1 MFHEAPSASR
11 KKKII
16 IHKTHLKSSLSQ
28 LVLTKLRF
36 QLQKPHTNTTTP
48 TKQDKVSLYSN
59 IDQHITKMASIN
71 QGSASLPHF
80 EARRRLKMRARKKK
94 FSISWS
100 SSISLFLLITTMI
113 CLPGMVTSAMVKEAK
128 PAENGAGPI
137 IGIDLGTTYSCVG
150 VYKDG
155 KVDIIPND
163 QGNRITPSY
172 VSFSKDVN
180 GERLVGDAAKN
191 QATINP
197 ENTIFDVKRLIG
209 RDFNDPSVQADRKL
223 LPFQIVSDQ
232 RGKPRIR
239 TITEDGSESAVF
251 APEEISAMVLSKMKA
266 TAEAYLG
273 VPVTRAVV
281 TVPAYFNQ
289 AQREATRD
297 AGRIAGLTV
306 ERIINEPTAAAI
318 AYGLDQNDGAAI
330 EDQNVLVFDLGGGTF
345 DVTLLNLDEGVFDVL
360 SSEGD
365 THLGGQ
371 DFDHRVMQYYIKKIQ
386 KSTDNRVDIS
396 KDNRALQK
404 LRKEVERVKRALSSQ
419 TQARLEIEDLVP
431 GYDLQETLT
440 RARFEELNNDLFKK
454 TLKPVESVLKRAG
467 MEKSDVDH
475 VVLVGGSTRIPRVQE
490 LLSDFFDGKKLSKSI
505 NPDEA
510 VAFGAAV
517 QGGIL
522 GGATTGEK
530 EDQIIL
536 LDKTSLSMGI
546 ETVGGVFTKMI
557 PRDTTLPT
565 KKSQIFS
572 THQDNQS
579 RVLIDVY
586 EGERP
591 MTKDNHPLGK
601 FELTGVPPAPRG
613 VPQIEVTFEVDAN
626 GILEVVAQDKG
637 TGKAERIRITSDKGR
652 LSDEEIQRMIHEAE
666 EYAEEDRLL
675 KENVDSRNGL
685 ESYLYSLKNSLDDET
700 FSASAPAEE
709 RKEVLDLI
717 DETLGWL
724 EEHSE
729 STKEEYDYR
738 KKELEQVAHPL
749 MRQLY
754 GNGASTGDDEDF
766 YESDL

>member
-1 MFHEAPSASR
+1 MNRTNQERTFGLHHPAAAEAVA
-11 KKKII
+11 
-16 IHKTHLKSSLSQ
+16 
-28 LVLTKLRF
+28 
-36 QLQKPHTNTTTP
+36 
-48 TKQDKVSLYSN
+48 
-59 IDQHITKMASIN
+59 
-71 QGSASLPHF
+71 G
-80 EARRRLKMRARKKK
+80 RRRRKRRASKMKKYCR
-94 FSISWS
+94 WS
-100 SSISLFLLITTMI
+100 SYITIFLFLTALM
-113 CLPGMVTSAMVKEAK
+113 CLPGLQLSAEAKEAK
-128 PAENGAGPI
+128 SSDNDAGPI

-155 KVDIIPND
+155 KVEIIPND

-172 VSFSKDVN
+172 VSFSKGVD

-209 RDFNDPSVQADRKL
+209 RDFNDPSVQADKRL
-223 LPFQIVSDQ
+223 MPFQIVSDQ
-232 RGKPRIR
+232 QGKPRIR
-239 TITEDGSESAVF
+239 TVTEDGKQGAVF

-289 AQREATRD
+289 AQKEATKD

-306 ERIINEPTAAAI
+306 ERLINEPTAAAI
-318 AYGLDQNDGAAI
+318 AYGLDKDNGGSVK
-330 EDQNVLVFDLGGGTF
+330 DQNVLVFDLGGGTF
-345 DVTLLNLDEGVFDVL
+345 DVTLLNLDDGVFEVL

-365 THLGGQ
+365 PHLGGE
-371 DFDHRVMQYYIKKIQ
+371 DFDQRVMQYFIKKI
-386 KSTDNRVDIS
+386 KRSTDNRVDIS

-419 TQARLEIEDLVP
+419 TQARLEIEDLVQ

-454 TLKPVESVLKRAG
+454 TLKPLESVLKRAG
-467 MEKSDVDH
+467 LAKSDIDH
-475 VVLVGGSTRIPRVQE
+475 IVLVGGSTRIPRVQE
-490 LLSDFFDGKKLSKSI
+490 LLSDFFDGKTLSKSI

-530 EDQIIL
+530 EDGIII

-546 ETVGGVFTKMI
+546 ETVGGVFTKLI
-557 PRDTTLPT
+557 PRDTTVPT

-626 GILEVVAQDKG
+626 GILEVTALDKG
-637 TGKAERIRITSDKGR
+637 TGKADRIRITSDKGR
-652 LSDEEIQRMIHEAE
+652 LSDDEIQRMIHEAE

-675 KENVDSRNGL
+675 KDKVDSRNGL
-685 ESYLYSLKNSLDDET
+685 ESYLYSLKNSLDDDSLSRSVPTED
-700 FSASAPAEE
+700 

-717 DETLGWL
+717 DETLSWL
-724 EEHSE
+724 DEHSE
-729 STKEEYDYR
+729 STKEEYDNR
-738 KKELEQVAHPL
+738 KKELEQLAHPL
-749 MRQLY
+749 MRAMY
-754 GNGASTGDDEDF
+754 DNKDNSMGGDEDF
-766 YESDL
+766 YDSDL

>member
-1 MFHEAPSASR
+1 MASKYQGQILLHPARWR
-11 KKKII
+11 KKKQC
-16 IHKTHLKSSLSQ
+16 K
-28 LVLTKLRF
+28 
-36 QLQKPHTNTTTP
+36 
-48 TKQDKVSLYSN
+48 KVSSCGWPSTYLFWLALFCLLGLPN
-59 IDQHITKMASIN
+59 VAFAKQAN
-71 QGSASLPHF
+71 Q
-80 EARRRLKMRARKKK
+80 
-94 FSISWS
+94 
-100 SSISLFLLITTMI
+100 
-113 CLPGMVTSAMVKEAK
+113 
-128 PAENGAGPI
+128 AEDDKGPI

-150 VYKDG
+150 IYKDG
-155 KVDIIPND
+155 NVDIIPND

-172 VSFSKDVN
+172 VSFSKDTN
-180 GERLVGDAAKN
+180 ERLVGDAAKN

-209 RDFNDPSVQADRKL
+209 REFSDQSVQADKKL
-223 LPFQIVSDQ
+223 MPFEIVSDNG
-232 RGKPRIR
+232 GKPRIR
-239 TITEDGSESAVF
+239 ITQDGKESVF

-273 VPVTRAVV
+273 LPVSRAVV

-297 AGRIAGLTV
+297 AARIAGLTV

-318 AYGLDQNDGAAI
+318 AYGLDQGNDAM

-371 DFDHRVMQYYIKKIQ
+371 DFDQRVMQYFIKKIQ
-386 KSTDNRVDIS
+386 KASDNKIDIS

-404 LRKEVERVKRALSSQ
+404 LRKEVERVKRALSSH
-419 TQARLEIEDLVP
+419 TQARMEIEDLVP

-454 TLKPVESVLKRAG
+454 TLKPVESVLRRAG
-467 MEKSDVDH
+467 LGKTDIDH

-490 LLSDFFDGKKLSKSI
+490 LLSDFFEGKELSKSI

-522 GGATTGEK
+522 GGATSGEK

-536 LDKTSLSMGI
+536 LDKTSLSLGI
-546 ETVGGVFTKMI
+546 ETVGGVFTKLI
-557 PRDTTLPT
+557 PRDTTVPT

-572 THQDNQS
+572 THQNNQS

-586 EGERP
+586 EGERS

-601 FELTGVPPAPRG
+601 FELTGIPPAPRG
-613 VPQIEVTFEVDAN
+613 VPQIEVSFQVDAS
-626 GILEVVAQDKG
+626 GILEVAALDKG
-637 TGKAERIRITSDKGR
+637 TGKAEKITITSNKGR
-652 LSDEEIQRMIHEAE
+652 LSDDEIQRMVREAE
-666 EYAEEDRLL
+666 EYAEEDRML
-675 KENVDSRNGL
+675 KEKVDSRNGL
-685 ESYLYSLKNSLDDET
+685 ESYLYSLKSSFEDDSVSTDVPPE
-700 FSASAPAEE
+700 AK
-709 RKEVLDLI
+709 KEVMDLI
-717 DETLGWL
+717 DETLDWMEG
-724 EEHSE
+724 HPD
-729 STKEEYDYR
+729 STKEEYDFN
-738 KKELEQVAHPL
+738 KKEVEKVANPFL
-749 MRQLY
+749 RRMY
-754 GNGASTGDDEDF
+754 GDGGAAFGGNDEDF